1 MMTVHD
7 HIEGALGRGPIRGA
21 ESLRWGNWELG
32 GARGKIRAGSVLF
45 RLGLRCAAL
54 SLD

>member
-7 HIEGALGRGPIRGA
+7 HIEGSFGAGANQRSGELKVGELGI
-21 ESLRWGNWELG
+21 G
-32 GARGKIRAGSVLF
+32 GARGKIRAGCVLF